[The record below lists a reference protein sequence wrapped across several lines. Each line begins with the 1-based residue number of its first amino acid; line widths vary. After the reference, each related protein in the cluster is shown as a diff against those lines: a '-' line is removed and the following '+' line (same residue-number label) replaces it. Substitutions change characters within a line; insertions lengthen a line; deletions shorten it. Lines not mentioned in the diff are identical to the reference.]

1 MYGWCNL
8 EKIVLVYLL
17 FRIEKHSTRKCAF
30 VYEKLK
36 KREREKNRNI

>member
-8 EKIVLVYLL
+8 EKIMLVYVL

-36 KREREKNRNI
+36 KKREREREE